1 MTTPV
6 TEDERKRWEGAE
18 TEYGIVREE
27 ILARIRLRQQIMVGT
42 LTLGGVLL
50 GVGTSWPAV
59 ALLYPPLAAFLA
71 FAWAQNDYRV
81 RDLANYVR
89 TEVEPLIPAV
99 QWESWINERRTGT
112 GLGSWRYVIIA
123 HGGLFLFTQ
132 ALALYLGV
140 IWLATSGHELPFR
153 ELFTGWMMVMIDIG
167 AFITVAWILRKAQR

>member
-6 TEDERKRWEGAE
+6 TDNERRRWEGAE
-18 TEYGIVREE
+18 TEYSTIREE
-27 ILARIRLRQQIMVGT
+27 ILARIRMRQQVMVAT
-42 LTLGGVLL
+42 LTLGGLLL

-81 RDLANYVR
+81 RDLAKYVR
-89 TEVEPLIPAV
+89 EEVEPLIPAV
-99 QWESWINERRTGT
+99 RWESWINQRRSWR

-132 ALALYLGV
+132 ALALYIGV
-140 IWLATSGHELPFR
+140 IWLVTSEGALSSR
-153 ELFTGWMMVMIDIG
+153 QTLTGWMMVAVDG
-167 AFITVAWILRKAQR
+167 VALVAVVFIVRQANR